1 MKENPSPRP
10 SPLSAAVRVKDMAV
24 DLAGDLA
31 KEYRKSS
38 RHDRLRGAIIGSW
51 ALLALVT
58 VCVAF
63 SSPGTN
69 SLKAFAQQQHGG
81 LLGTQISVDN
91 RSGKPWTDVTLTLDD
106 GWRYQTSTVRD
117 QLVVA
122 ASRFSKDGV
131 SAPEGLVPRTI
142 TIECAQGSAT
152 LSLSSRSP

>member
-1 MKENPSPRP
+1 MKESPRP
-10 SPLSAAVRVKDMAV
+10 SPLAAAVRVKDMAV

-38 RHDRLRGAIIGSW
+38 RHDRLRGVVIGAW
-51 ALLALVT
+51 VLLSLFT

-69 SLKAFAQQQHGG
+69 ALHAVAQQQHGG
-81 LLGTQISVDN
+81 LLGTQVSVDN
-91 RSGKPWTDVTLTLDD
+91 RSGRPWTDVTLTLDG
-106 GWRYQTSTVRD
+106 GWQYSTSTVRD

-122 ASRFSKDGV
+122 VNRFTRDGAA
-131 SAPEGLVPRTI
+131 APESLVPKTI

-152 LSLSSRSP
+152 LPLSSRSP